1 MSLSTLLSGVAT
13 NTPVKVWLPVIG
25 IRAVAIPD
33 QIFPSAATDA
43 ALRTFLLDQSSLSGM
58 AQEMD

>member
-25 IRAVAIPD
+25 INAVAIPD
-33 QIFPSAATDA
+33 QIPYP
-43 ALRTFLLDQSSLSGM
+43 LPPMQLS
-58 AQEMD
+58 EPFF